1 MLLDGE
7 NLDIT
12 LIDFCKG
19 YPLLGRVSNGPPLNF
34 KAAQALSY
42 IAIIG
47 LQWPKKIQP
56 TSAFHIGQKKE

>member
-1 MLLDGE
+1 MGE
-7 NLDIT
+7 
-12 LIDFCKG
+12 DFMVG
-19 YPLLGRVSNGPPLNF
+19 YPLLGRVSNGPPLKF
-34 KAAQALSY
+34 KAAQALSC